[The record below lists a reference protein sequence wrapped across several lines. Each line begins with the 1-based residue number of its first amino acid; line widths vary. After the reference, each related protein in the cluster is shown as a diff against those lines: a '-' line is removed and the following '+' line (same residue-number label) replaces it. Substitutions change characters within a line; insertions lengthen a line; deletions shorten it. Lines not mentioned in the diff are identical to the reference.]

1 MASAPTGARAA
12 DIGAQDFSL
21 VLEGPLYDAQRAA
34 RLMPPGRFGMGRRI
48 ALFVAIGWLPLALWA
63 LLNRRVF
70 EGAVA
75 EPMLQHFGVHVR
87 FLVAVPLFLLAE
99 PLAEAIGRGA
109 VSYFLTSG
117 LVPETE
123 RAAFTGA
130 VERARQLMRSRVA
143 LTVIAG
149 IVLTLA
155 VTGTW
160 TPRHPHEL
168 QWTLTADRAGL
179 HPSFASWWFLWVS
192 LPLYRLLLLSWLWRV
207 VVLTVLLWRLSRLD
221 LQLVATHTDRCGGLG
236 FIERLPG
243 AFAPVIAGTSIVLAG
258 GWGHDVLYHGTPLAS
273 LRLPAA
279 LHLVL
284 MLVLFLAPLLVFA
297 PRLAALKRQSVL
309 AYGAL
314 VGRHG
319 RLVERRWLRGQA
331 VDDDGLLSAP
341 ELGPVA
347 DTLTLYQA
355 VSGLRVVPIG
365 KQALL
370 TVVGAAV
377 VPMIP
382 VVAIQI
388 PVKDQLLSVLK
399 MIL

>member
-1 MASAPTGARAA
+1 
-12 DIGAQDFSL
+12 
-21 VLEGPLYDAQRAA
+21 
-34 RLMPPGRFGMGRRI
+34 
-48 ALFVAIGWLPLALWA
+48 
-63 LLNRRVF
+63 
-70 EGAVA
+70 
-75 EPMLQHFGVHVR
+75 
-87 FLVAVPLFLLAE
+87 
-99 PLAEAIGRGA
+99 
-109 VSYFLTSG
+109 
-117 LVPETE
+117 
-123 RAAFTGA
+123 
-130 VERARQLMRSRVA
+130 
-143 LTVIAG
+143 
-149 IVLTLA
+149 
-155 VTGTW
+155 
-160 TPRHPHEL
+160 
-168 QWTLTADRAGL
+168 
-179 HPSFASWWFLWVS
+179 
-192 LPLYRLLLLSWLWRV
+192 
-207 VVLTVLLWRLSRLD
+207 
-221 LQLVATHTDRCGGLG
+221 
-236 FIERLPG
+236 
-243 AFAPVIAGTSIVLAG
+243 VIAGTSIVLAG

-279 LHLVL
+279 LHLFL